1 MKVGELLAELFK
13 KALVDVSDEKLKP
26 LLALEVEIDDE
37 FVNPLQTNLFN
48 FDAAKSKKDLKE
60 HFLKPLA
67 QGIDS
72 NIDDFLKANG
82 LEEISAK
89 VKAGTS
95 TGDRTK
101 LALASLF
108 ELSKAKANTPELKTL
123 QDQIA
128 TLNAQNAEARKALE
142 DEKAQLLAGFENERL
157 NSILESKIIS
167 QKWSKNYPESVR
179 AALAKQLLDLE
190 FAKHGAVLSRT
201 EKGVDLL
208 SKETKGQ
215 VFDDKNNL
223 VTFDSLIS
231 KVFQENN
238 FLEVASTENQQQQQ
252 RIEQKQETQPSY
264 RSGIDDLIERSIADQ
279 K

>member
-13 KALVDVSDEKLKP
+13 KASVDVSDEKLKP